1 MAGGGGRVL
10 YLGTQDGLFEA
21 VEDGSAYSVAALGLA
36 GSGPV
41 TSLVDRE
48 DPRRLYAGTLKR
60 GLFRSEDAGQTWQEI
75 NDGIIYKSVWSLAQ
89 HPQTGELYAGTE
101 PSSVFTSTDG
111 GDTWQS
117 CDHLWTLPTMKDWTF
132 PNPPHVSHVKDI
144 GLCADTPSL
153 IFCAI
158 EEGWLVRSKDRGA
171 TWENVKEGVDFDS
184 HSVTYMPAD
193 PSVVVATTGDGLF
206 RSADGGDH
214 FVQATEGLDRRYYTP
229 VVVHP
234 KRPRVL
240 YVAAAAVPPPGWRRP
255 EGADTGFYRS
265 EDQGI
270 SWVQLSGGLP
280 EHLTAAARTIA
291 IDPES
296 PETFFAGMSDGSVWT
311 SEDGGESFRQIVTGL
326 PHVRSI
332 RVAYR

>member
-1 MAGGGGRVL
+1 MAGSASRVL
-10 YLGTQDGLFEA
+10 YVGTLNGLFEA
-21 VEDGSAYSVAALGLA
+21 VEEGSAYRVSALGLA
-36 GSGPV
+36 GSKAV
-41 TSLVDRE
+41 TPLVDRA
-48 DPRRLYAGTLKR
+48 DPRRLYAGTGTR
-60 GLFRSEDAGQTWQEI
+60 GVFRSEDAGQTWEEI

-101 PSSVFTSTDG
+101 PSSVFKSADS

-117 CDHLWTLPTMKDWTF
+117 CEHLWTLPTTKDWTF

-144 GLCADTPSL
+144 GLCADAPSL

-158 EEGWLVRSKDRGA
+158 EEGWLVRSQDRGA
-171 TWENVKEGVDFDS
+171 TWENVKDGVDFDS
-184 HSVTYMPAD
+184 HSVTYMPDD

-206 RSADGGDH
+206 RSTDSGDH
-214 FVQATEGLDRRYYTP
+214 FVESTTGLDRRYYTP

-234 KRPRVL
+234 TRPRVL
-240 YVAAAAVPPPGWRRP
+240 YVAAAAVPPPDWRRR

-270 SWVQLSGGLP
+270 SWVKLSGGLP
-280 EHLTAAARTIA
+280 EHFTAAARTIA
-291 IDPES
+291 MDPES
-296 PETFFAGMSDGSVWT
+296 PDTFFVGMSDGSVWA
-311 SEDGGESFRQIVTGL
+311 SEDGGESFQQIVAGL
-326 PHVRSI
+326 PHVRSL